1 MPARRDPVVP
11 LALPPMRDAGGL
23 TAAMAK
29 IMAAAAR
36 GKISPQEGVGLAKL
50 IDVFLR
56 AIDTREF
63 EKRLRQLEEYDTT
76 A

>member
-1 MPARRDPVVP
+1 M
-11 LALPPMRDAGGL
+11 

-50 IDVFLR
+50 IDVFLG
-56 AIDTREF
+56 AIDTHEF